1 MNVSDQNLSVPVT
14 PAARWGR
21 ALLLVATLGVLLFA
35 PVPIC
40 PTRTWL
46 HIPCPG
52 CGATRATWLALH
64 GDFAGSFH
72 MHPLALLVGVLMVP
86 TGLIALRGIV
96 RDGVPAPLPKPL
108 RWLWYVVVAALFA
121 VWLARFA
128 GYFGGPA
135 PV

>member
-1 MNVSDQNLSVPVT
+1 MNVSPRNLPAPVT

-21 ALLLVATLGVLLFA
+21 AFLLVATLGVVLLA

-40 PTRTWL
+40 PTRNWL
-46 HIPCPG
+46 HVPCPG
-52 CGATRATWLALH
+52 CGATRAVLLALR

-72 MHPLALLVGVLMVP
+72 LHPLAMVVAAMMIP
-86 TGLIALRGIV
+86 TGAIALRGMV
-96 RDGVPAPLPKPL
+96 RDGVPSALPRPL
-108 RWLWYVVVAALFA
+108 RYAWYVVVAALFV

-135 PV
+135 PI